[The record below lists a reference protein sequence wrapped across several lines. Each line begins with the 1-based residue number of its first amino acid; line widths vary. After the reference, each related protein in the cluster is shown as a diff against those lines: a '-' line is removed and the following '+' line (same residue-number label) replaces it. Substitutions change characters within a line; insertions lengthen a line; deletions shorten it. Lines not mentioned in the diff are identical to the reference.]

1 MQIVYLGQRG
11 SWKAICHFGNERET
25 GAEMRPAFFWGDRY
39 WKRAG
44 QLLVSFFYLIL
55 VTVPEVNSAQSYF
68 QLVPTCSTRSA
79 QTQHT
84 VSANNSRIYVYSS
97 IHYEGRELLSYRD
110 AKRKDTRTSHVF
122 IAYYS
127 IWSSFYLNFFTS
139 THLKTLGACVKTRNA
154 PFAFSLARRVFARPS
169 RG

>member
-1 MQIVYLGQRG
+1 M
-11 SWKAICHFGNERET
+11 C
-25 GAEMRPAFFWGDRY
+25 PAFFLGS
-39 WKRAG
+39 
-44 QLLVSFFYLIL
+44 LLETRRSAIGHFFFYLIL

-127 IWSSFYLNFFTS
+127 IWSSFYLNFFTL
-139 THLKTLGACVKTRNA
+139 THLFYSDFIIHF
-154 PFAFSLARRVFARPS
+154 PF
-169 RG
+169 